1 VSAFRIVPAGD
12 SALIVEFE
20 ERIDPAVNARAIGC
34 AEAIQGARITGVRDV
49 VPTFRSVA
57 VYFDPLR
64 TDSDVLQRCLEEG
77 AGQPLSSASAAR
89 TPVRIPVCYGGDLGP
104 DLADVASFAGMPEAD
119 VVRVHAG
126 ATYRVFML
134 GFVPGFAYL
143 GIVDT
148 RIAMPRHATPRVR
161 VPVGSVGIAGV
172 QTGVYPAE
180 TPGGWQ
186 LIGRTPIK
194 PFDPSRADPFLMQ
207 AGDAVQ
213 FYPIDRAEYDGWLD
227 REFHDRVV
235 QAFRPAVTGGSE
247 GPHYTHPAISVIKPG
262 MLTTI
267 QDAGRWG
274 FQSRGVPVAGP
285 MDPVSHRLANALVGN
300 GRDAALLEVTLLGPE
315 LEFEDERLVAVAGA
329 EFELSLDGRQVP
341 SYAPFTV
348 AAGSRLRFGARR
360 LGARAYLAVSGGI
373 TVAPTLGSRSTH
385 LVSAMGGIGGRA
397 LMTGDRLP
405 LGDPSRPQGMALAPQ
420 AAIVALP
427 DHHATI
433 RVLPGPQVDYFTPD
447 ALDVLRSAPYV
458 VAQNSDRM
466 GFRLEGPRLTHARGA
481 DIISDATPL
490 GVLQV
495 PASGQPI
502 LLMADRQTTGGYPK
516 IATMIAADMTVAGQL
531 APADTITFVV
541 CTPHDALRALIAQ
554 ERALMALEDR
564 RS

>member
-1 VSAFRIVPAGD
+1 VSAYRIVPAGD
-12 SALIVEFE
+12 SSLIVEFE
-20 ERIDPAVNARAIGC
+20 ERIAPDVNARTIAC
-34 AEAIQGARITGVRDV
+34 AEAIQAARLAGVRDV
-49 VPTFRSVA
+49 VPTYRSVA

-64 TDSDVLQRCLEEG
+64 TDSGVLMRCLERE
-77 AGQPLSSASAAR
+77 AGQPLPPAPAAR

-104 DLADVASFAGMPEAD
+104 DLAGVASYAGMPEAD
-119 VVRVHAG
+119 VVRVHAAG
-126 ATYRVFML
+126 TYRVFML

-161 VPVGSVGIAGV
+161 VPAGSVGIAGV
-172 QTGVYPAE
+172 QTGVYP
-180 TPGGWQ
+180 TDSPGGWQ
-186 LIGRTPIK
+186 VIGRTPIK
-194 PFDPSRADPFLMQ
+194 PFDPSRDDPFLMT

-213 FYPIDRAEYDGWLD
+213 FYPIDRAEYDRWAVTRGSPLD
-227 REFHDRVV
+227 EPRGR
-235 QAFRPAVTGGSE
+235 QPGGPAV
-247 GPHYTHPAISVIKPG
+247 SVIKPG

-267 QDAGRWG
+267 QDLGRWG

-300 GRDAALLEVTLLGPE
+300 ARDAALLEVTLLGPE

-329 EFELSLDGRQVP
+329 EFDLSLDGRPVP
-341 SYAPFTV
+341 SRAPFTV
-348 AAGSRLRFGARR
+348 AAGSHLRFGARR

-373 TVAPTLGSRSTH
+373 TVAATLGSRSTH
-385 LVSAMGGIGGRA
+385 LVSAMGGVGGRA
-397 LMTGDRLP
+397 LMAGDRLP
-405 LGDPSRPQGMALAPQ
+405 LGDPSPSRGLALAPQ
-420 AAIVALP
+420 PAVAALP
-427 DHHATI
+427 DRHATV
-433 RVLPGPQVDYFTPD
+433 RVLPGPQVEYFAPD
-447 ALDVLRSAPYV
+447 VLDVLQSAPYV
-458 VAQNSDRM
+458 VGHNSDRM
-466 GFRLEGPRLTHARGA
+466 GFRLDGPRLTHARGA

-516 IATMIAADMTVAGQL
+516 IATVITADMAIAGQL
-531 APADTITFVV
+531 APADTISFVV
-541 CTPHDALRALIAQ
+541 CTPHDALTALIAQ